1 MRKALTNPYVL
12 VLGGL
17 VATTLY
23 LSSGDKK
30 KRAPV
35 ISKGKGHN
43 TTKLEGHPQ
52 LGRTLAAPEAVD
64 VPHSQPSFVS
74 TSSSRGMGGS
84 QTPAAASTIPPTTG
98 SQAELQLPYHPLS
111 LPLPL
116 IDLQGTELP
125 PYPLP
130 SSATV
135 EDALRM
141 LLKESERHKDY
152 MDSEIHALNESSG
165 WGTKAASEI
174 YTILEGAAED
184 AHRSHAAALYAH
196 KRLLSGLSPISQ
208 QSATT

>member
-1 MRKALTNPYVL
+1 MRKALTSPYVL

-30 KRAPV
+30 KIAPH
-35 ISKGKGHN
+35 IIIKGKGHN
-43 TTKLEGHPQ
+43 SKHEGHPQ
-52 LGRTLAAPEAVD
+52 LGRTLAAPEAAD
-64 VPHSQPSFVS
+64 EPPSQPSFVT
-74 TSSSRGMGGS
+74 TSSRRGMGGS
-84 QTPAAASTIPPTTG
+84 QAPAAASTIPPTG

-116 IDLQGTELP
+116 IDLQGAELP

-135 EDALRM
+135 EDALSM

-152 MDSEIHALNESSG
+152 MDSEIEALNNTHG
-165 WGTKAASEI
+165 WGTRAASEI
-174 YTILEGAAED
+174 YSILQAAAED
-184 AHRSHAAALYAH
+184 ARRSHAAALYAH